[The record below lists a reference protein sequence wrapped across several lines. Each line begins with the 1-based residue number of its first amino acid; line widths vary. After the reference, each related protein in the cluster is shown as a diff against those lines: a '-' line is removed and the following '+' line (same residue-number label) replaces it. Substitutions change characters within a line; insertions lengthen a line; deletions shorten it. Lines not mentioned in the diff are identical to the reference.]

1 LAPCATKFE
10 RIVTTASQDHLDP
23 TERRAEERQ
32 AVHIQAT
39 VREFSRPPGVVV
51 VTNLSEHGC
60 QLAGYSVIEGATIWL
75 EFSTLTPLEAKVIWV
90 RDHAVGCRFKL
101 PLGPVRLILAEQS
114 GVRI

>member
-1 LAPCATKFE
+1 
-10 RIVTTASQDHLDP
+10 VTTFDYERPGP

-32 AVHIQAT
+32 AVHIHAT

-51 VTNLSEHGC
+51 VTDLSEHGC
-60 QLAGYSVIEGATIWL
+60 QLSGYSLSEGATISL

-90 RDHAVGCRFKL
+90 RDETVGCRFNL

-114 GVRI
+114 GIKA